1 MSDLDVLT
9 FPEALDFVKSVY
21 ATDHIYEN
29 QKKSIIVEIDS
40 GIVESRPEDFHEF
53 STAACSLNLVIIG
66 LITGAISKTFS
77 DLFHGFDALF
87 GFSDDGLSVQV
98 TGLEEAAQ
106 DLSLC
111 VAKNPHAAI
120 TLAQILRQQAFDD
133 VAKGLTLESL
143 GYAMLQNGSEFTNWL
158 KERGPVLTLPDES
171 QVVLSNRIGN
181 QLNITLNRPHR
192 ANAFSSKVRDEFIEA
207 LQVALIDE
215 SIDEITIRGNGK
227 SFCSGGELTEFGLV
241 KFSTDGHLTRLQRN
255 PGMLVHRL
263 NRKTVP
269 YLHGTCAGA
278 GIEIPA
284 FASKIVAHE
293 STRFFLPEVAMGL
306 IPGAG
311 GTVSIP
317 RRIGR
322 HRAFY
327 LAATG
332 HEITAKDAYAW
343 GLVDELINN

>member
-1 MSDLDVLT
+1 VSDLDVLT
-9 FPEALDFVKSVY
+9 FPEALNFVKGVY
-21 ATDHIYEN
+21 ATDRIYEN

-40 GIVESRPEDFHEF
+40 GILESRPEDLHEF
-53 STAACSLNLVIIG
+53 STATCSLNLVIIG
-66 LITGAISKTFS
+66 LITGTISKTFS
-77 DLFHGFDALF
+77 DLLHGFDTLF

-111 VAKNPHAAI
+111 VAKNPQAAI

-133 VAKGLTLESL
+133 VAKGLILESL

-158 KERGPVLTLPDES
+158 KEREPVVAPPDEN
-171 QVVLSNRIGN
+171 QVVLSDRIGN
-181 QLNITLNRPHR
+181 QLNITLNRPQR
-192 ANAFSSKVRDEFIEA
+192 ANAFSSKVRDGFVEA

-215 SIDEITIRGNGK
+215 SIDEITVKGNGK
-227 SFCSGGELTEFGLV
+227 SFCSGGELSEFGL
-241 KFSTDGHLTRLQRN
+241 FEFPTDGHLTRLSRN

-263 NRKTVP
+263 KRKIVP
-269 YLHGTCAGA
+269 YLHGACAGA

-293 STRFFLPEVAMGL
+293 TTRIFLPEVSMGL

-327 LAATG
+327 LAVTG
-332 HEITAKDAYAW
+332 HEINANDAYAW
-343 GLVDELINN
+343 GLVDELTSD